1 MFHGIPEKIFPDMD
15 HADKIFTHMTREEK
29 HKLYE
34 LALHSPGKV
43 FVEIGSYLGASSCYI
58 AEAIQSDTSKK
69 LYCVDTWDN
78 EGMTEGARDTF
89 DEFCSNTSS
98 YVDTIVSL
106 RGKSLEVAQ
115 TFHLGIDYLFVDADH
130 SYEAVKADMVA
141 WLPKLNSDAIVIC
154 HDTGWAEG
162 VQKAADELIMPISIT
177 HKTLPNMY
185 WANIR
190 SGQKTKP
197 IKAPDP
203 QIGDCNVS
211 EIYNKKFYDA
221 HKDENFL
228 SAKQIVPLI
237 IKNFECSSVVDV
249 GCGLGAWLS
258 VFKQCGIDEIWGVD
272 ANKLA
277 ETNYLIDK
285 TKIKT
290 GCDFSSPSFNL
301 NTKAD
306 LTICLE
312 VAEHL
317 PESAADMFVEK
328 LICSA
333 PVIIFSAAYPEQT
346 GVNHINEQP
355 PWYWREKFNKHG
367 YVEIDF
373 LRPLIWKN
381 EKISWWYRQNIT
393 SFVKNDYLK
402 QNPPIFDL
410 FKQYGQRN
418 SPHRLTVVNEWILKK
433 WLQTKSMPTSNKGSH
448 STSSANGV
456 ERAANELSAPDT
468 NHVEFTPD
476 MFSSNIELL
485 QKTIATNAPAINLS
499 VIIPTRD
506 RSKLLSRVLGS
517 LMAQTYPE
525 HLFEVIVVDN
535 NSSDDTREVCR
546 KYEETIKNFQYV
558 YVTEPGLHVAR
569 HTGWQRSC
577 GEILIYGDDDIRASS
592 TWLEGIAQCF
602 KDPDVALAGGNIL
615 PEFEADPPEWV
626 DRLWNKTPWGKVLG
640 QYSLIDFGNHDSE
653 ISPMYVWGAN
663 FAIKKTVLSEA
674 GGFHPDGM
682 PSKLSRF
689 RGDGETHVSEFIQ
702 QHKYK
707 TVHHSRATVFH
718 WISKERMTVEYLYK
732 RMFLQGISDS
742 FTYIRS
748 NKATGKL
755 KQYKNKPDRI
765 EDALYK
771 GHCNGYNYHHIE
783 VKKDPELLK
792 WVLQSTY
799 VADNMIQ
806 EDCIYEE
813 DIKQVNNAKKH
824 IQSKDY
830 RAALQVLDQ
839 IGHISPHI
847 KNLQYLRT
855 LCLLNLGRNTEA
867 NEAALLELKFF
878 PENSDCINLM
888 NLFSSND
895 EKNIL
900 NANKI
905 KQGAI

>member
-1 MFHGIPEKIFPDMD
+1 MSKIYNKSFYDAHKDESLLSAEIIVPLIIKSFECSSVVDVGCGIGTWLSVFKQFGVKEICGVDGNKLAEADYLIDKAKIKTGCDFSSPSFNLNTKADVTICLEVAEHLPESAADIFVEKLVHSAPVIIFSAAYPGQTGVNHINEQPPWYWREKFNKHEYVEIDFLRPLIWKNEKICWWYRQNMTSFVKNDYLRRNPPVFDLFKQYGQRNGPHSLTLVNEWILKKWLHAKSMTSSEIDSHGTNKEFSSPDTNHAEFTPTMCRPNINPLQKTIATDAPAINLSATIPAEKSFPDMD
-15 HADKIFTHMTREEK
+15 HADKIFTHMTKEEK

-34 LALHSPGKV
+34 LALRSSGKV

-58 AEAIQSDTSKK
+58 AEAIQSDPSKR
-69 LYCVDTWDN
+69 LYCVDTWEND
-78 EGMTEGARDTF
+78 GMAEGARDTF

-98 YVDTIVSL
+98 YADTIVPL

-115 TFHLGIDYLFVDADH
+115 MFNFGIDYLFVDADH
-130 SYEAVKADMVA
+130 SYEAVKADMLA
-141 WLPKLNSDAIVIC
+141 WLPKLNPGAMVIC

-162 VQKAADELIMPISIT
+162 IQKAVEEVIAPVSIN
-177 HKTLPNMY
+177 HDTLPNMY
-185 WANIR
+185 WTHI
-190 SGQKTKP
+190 Q
-197 IKAPDP
+197 
-203 QIGDCNVS
+203 
-211 EIYNKKFYDA
+211 
-221 HKDENFL
+221 
-228 SAKQIVPLI
+228 SAQ
-237 IKNFECSSVVDV
+237 
-249 GCGLGAWLS
+249 
-258 VFKQCGIDEIWGVD
+258 
-272 ANKLA
+272 
-277 ETNYLIDK
+277 
-285 TKIKT
+285 
-290 GCDFSSPSFNL
+290 
-301 NTKAD
+301 NTKA
-306 LTICLE
+306 
-312 VAEHL
+312 
-317 PESAADMFVEK
+317 
-328 LICSA
+328 
-333 PVIIFSAAYPEQT
+333 
-346 GVNHINEQP
+346 
-355 PWYWREKFNKHG
+355 
-367 YVEIDF
+367 
-373 LRPLIWKN
+373 
-381 EKISWWYRQNIT
+381 
-393 SFVKNDYLK
+393 
-402 QNPPIFDL
+402 
-410 FKQYGQRN
+410 
-418 SPHRLTVVNEWILKK
+418 
-433 WLQTKSMPTSNKGSH
+433 TK
-448 STSSANGV
+448 TSSI
-456 ERAANELSAPDT
+456 
-468 NHVEFTPD
+468 H
-476 MFSSNIELL
+476 
-485 QKTIATNAPAINLS
+485 LS
-499 VIIPTRD
+499 VIIPTRN
-506 RSKLLSRVLGS
+506 RAQRLSIALES
-517 LMAQTYPE
+517 LTMQTYPE

-535 NSSDDTREVCR
+535 NSSDDTREICR

-558 YVTEPGLHVAR
+558 YVSEPGLHVAR
-569 HTGWQRSC
+569 HTGWQRAC

-615 PEFEADPPEWV
+615 PEFEADPPEWLGK
-626 DRLWNKTPWGKVLG
+626 LWNKTPWGNVLG
-640 QYSLIDFGNHDSE
+640 PYSLIDFGNHDSE

-799 VADNMIQ
+799 VADNMTQ
-806 EDCIYEE
+806 EDCLYEE

-830 RAALQVLDQ
+830 RAALHILDQ
-839 IGHISPHI
+839 ISHISQHI

-867 NEAALLELKFF
+867 NEAALSELKFF